1 MLSIIIPAFNE
12 EKTLE
17 AVLVRTKETI
27 QGLKIPCEIIVI
39 DDGSTDGTFN
49 TASGNG
55 AIVVKNEMNLGKGV
69 ALKRGFSVA
78 KGDIVVTMD
87 ADGSHQPEEIPMLI
101 SPIINDGVDAVIG
114 VRQYEKNPGL
124 SLTHN
129 MGNRIFNVLF
139 RLLLGAS
146 FSDSQSGFRSFR
158 KTSLEKLNL
167 KAKRYDIES
176 EMLVKLIKKGHKV
189 VERKITCKKRVHGST
204 RISVFRDGFRIFV
217 RIILAY
223 FTS

>member
-1 MLSIIIPAFNE
+1 M
-12 EKTLE
+12 
-17 AVLVRTKETI
+17 
-27 QGLKIPCEIIVI
+27 
-39 DDGSTDGTFN
+39 
-49 TASGNG
+49 
-55 AIVVKNEMNLGKGV
+55 

-87 ADGSHQPEEIPMLI
+87 ADGSHQPEEIPLLI

-114 VRQYEKNPGL
+114 ARQYEENPGL
-124 SLTHN
+124 SFSHN
-129 MGNRIFNVLF
+129 MGNKFFNNLI
-139 RLLLGAS
+139 RLLLGSS
-146 FSDSQSGFRSFR
+146 FSDSQSGFRAFR
-158 KTSLEKLNL
+158 KTSLEKLDL